1 MSYIKIY
8 RLRPAILPTTNDVR
22 PIKRLPARQHNTDRR
37 ESSLYRKL
45 WISVHCPHPLCSS
58 AVRRY
63 CRSPRADSRGQ
74 SQIAAWS
81 LEGTHNALKNLG
93 SAKPCAT
100 AVSLLIAQG
109 VCPFSRHFAWRK
121 RDSDPYGC
129 SANGRHPGA
138 CVTYSAPTIC
148 SWRYRVD
155 ISISVRGHCAD

>member
-1 MSYIKIY
+1 MIYIKIH
-8 RLRPAILPTTNDVR
+8 RLRPAILPTTNDVQ
-22 PIKRLPARQHNTDRR
+22 PIKRLSARQHNTDRR
-37 ESSLYRKL
+37 ESSLHRKL
-45 WISVHCPHPLCSS
+45 QIFVHFPHPLYSS
-58 AVRRY
+58 AVQEY
-63 CRSPRADSRGQ
+63 CRSPRADPRGQ
-74 SQIAAWS
+74 SQTAAGS

-109 VCPFSRHFAWRK
+109 VFPFSRHFAWRK

-129 SANGRHPGA
+129 GANGRHPGA

-155 ISISVRGHCAD
+155 IGTSVRGHRAD